1 MNTASY
7 LYCGGVYLL
16 CGIMRTNTKGILL
29 LVLVIS
35 ILSSGCASQTKS
47 SEPVS
52 PEDVFVTVAPV
63 AIKEYQEQS
72 IAVTVENNATQ
83 PIDSVS
89 VDSFD
94 PLSVI
99 YSSSLNIPGKTDKTT
114 KSSIDAMVKA
124 PGFKTDTTDSSV
136 TVSYVSG
143 SDENGAPVLSTKSA
157 PVQITILPDAKLQFL
172 GFVKNMSTLRDSTVQ
187 KWELKKGENA
197 TISFSVKN
205 NGQSTIDANSLIV
218 MFEAENELMAGN
230 TSLDITQA
238 MAKNGSSYTK
248 GVVLPVKEDAPNGE
262 TAVNVKLMMGDYVLD
277 EQTLTL
283 VVKL

>member
-1 MNTASY
+1 
-7 LYCGGVYLL
+7 
-16 CGIMRTNTKGILL
+16 MRTNTKGILL